1 MNMDVRYVLGIDYGT
16 ESGRVVLVDVRDG
29 REVAW
34 HVTPYP
40 HGVMD
45 VELAGTGVKLGA
57 EWALQHP
64 RDYVEVLR
72 HSVPEVLRI
81 SGALPEQI
89 IGIGVDFTSSTIL
102 PIDQEGNP
110 LCYAEEYRHEPHAYV
125 KLWKHHAAQQEADLI
140 NELAAAR
147 AESFI
152 GRYGG
157 KVSSEWMTAKALQ
170 VLRERP
176 DIYDAADRFVEAAD
190 WIVFVMTGML
200 KRNSGCAGYKSLWHR
215 REGYPRSD
223 FYQNLDSRFAAFA
236 ETKLRGDIVT
246 LSESAGVLTEEAAA
260 MMGLRPGIA
269 VAPGIIDA
277 HAAVPGAGA
286 TSPGDMVLSMGTS
299 LCHLLLSEQE
309 IQVEGIC
316 GVVEDGI
323 IPGLYAYEA
332 GQPAVGDMF
341 GWYVK
346 QAVPAYVEREA
357 EQAGVTV
364 HEWLEAGAAKLLPGE
379 SGLIALDWWNGNRSN
394 LVNSE
399 LSGMMAGLTLQ
410 TRPEEI
416 YRALL
421 EATAFGTR
429 HIIEAFEAAGLE
441 VKELYACGGLP
452 QKNKLLMQLY
462 ADITGREIKIAAS
475 TQTPALGAAMF
486 GAVAAGSLRGGYD
499 TIEEA
504 ARHMAH
510 LQEKSYTPTAVHQ
523 AMYDKLYREYR
534 RLHDY
539 FGRGGNEVMTRLKQ
553 LQKKAMT
560 SS

>member
-1 MNMDVRYVLGIDYGT
+1 MDLRYVLGIDYGT

-29 REVAW
+29 REIAW
-34 HVTPYP
+34 HATPYP

-45 VELAGTGVKLGA
+45 VELAGTGIKLGS

-64 RDYVEVLR
+64 RDYVDVLR
-72 HSVPEVLRI
+72 LSVPEVLKN
-81 SGALPEQI
+81 SGVHPEQI
-89 IGIGVDFTSSTIL
+89 VGIGVDFTSSTIL
-102 PIDQEGNP
+102 PVDQSGNP
-110 LCYAEEYRHEPHAYV
+110 LCFTERYRREPHAYV
-125 KLWKHHAAQQEADLI
+125 KLWKHHAAQHEANLI

-147 AESFI
+147 AESFL

-190 WIVFVMTGML
+190 WIVFVMTGVM
-200 KRNSGCAGYKSLWHR
+200 KRNSGCAGYKALWHR
-215 REGYPRSD
+215 KEGYPSTD
-223 FYQNLDSRFAAFA
+223 FYRSLDARFEAFA

-246 LSESAGVLTEEAAA
+246 LGESAGLLKEEAASL
-260 MMGLRPGIA
+260 MGLHPGIA

-277 HAAVPGAGA
+277 HAAVPGVGA
-286 TSPGDMVLSMGTS
+286 TAPGDMVLSMGTS

-332 GQPAVGDMF
+332 GQPAVGDML

-346 QAVPAYVEREA
+346 QGVPAYVEREA
-357 EQAGVTV
+357 EQAGESV
-364 HEWLEAGAAKLLPGE
+364 HEWLEARAAKLWPGE

-394 LVNSE
+394 LVNAE
-399 LSGMMAGLTLQ
+399 LSGMIIGLTLQ
-410 TRPEEI
+410 SRPEEI

-421 EATAFGTR
+421 ESAAFGTR
-429 HIIEAFEAAGLE
+429 HIIEAFEAAGVE

-462 ADITGREIKIAAS
+462 ADITGREIKVAAS
-475 TQTPALGAAMF
+475 VQTPALGAAMF
-486 GAVAAGSLRGGYD
+486 GAVAAGSARGGYD

-504 ARHMAH
+504 AKHMAH
-510 LQEKSYTPTAVHQ
+510 LQEKSYSPNAAHQ
-523 AMYDKLYREYR
+523 AMYDELYREYR
-534 RLHDY
+534 LLHDY
-539 FGRGGNEVMTRLKQ
+539 FGRGGNEAMTRLKQ
-553 LQKKAMT
+553 LQRAACTKC
-560 SS
+560 

>member
-1 MNMDVRYVLGIDYGT
+1 MDVRYVLGIDYGT
-16 ESGRVVLVDVRDG
+16 ESGRVVLVDVSDG
-29 REVAW
+29 QEIAW

-45 VELAGTGVKLGA
+45 VELSGTGVKLGA

-64 RDYVEVLR
+64 QDYVEVLR
-72 HSVPEVLRI
+72 KSVPKVLEI
-81 SGALPEQI
+81 SGAQPEQI

-102 PIDQEGNP
+102 PVDQDANP
-110 LCYAEEYRHEPHAYV
+110 LCYAEEFRGEPHAYV
-125 KLWKHHAAQQEADLI
+125 KLWKHHAAQHEANLI
-140 NELAAAR
+140 NELAASR
-147 AESFI
+147 AESFL

-190 WIVFVMTGML
+190 WIVFVMTGAL

-215 REGYPRSD
+215 REGYPSTE
-223 FYQNLDSRFAAFA
+223 FYRNLDPRFASFA
-236 ETKLRGDIVT
+236 EVKLKGDIVT
-246 LSESAGVLTEEAAA
+246 LGESAGLLTEEAAG

-277 HAAVPGAGA
+277 HAAVPGVGA
-286 TSPGDMVLSMGTS
+286 TTSGDMVLSMGTS
-299 LCHLLLSEQE
+299 LCHLLLSDQE

-316 GVVEDGI
+316 GIVEDGI

-346 QAVPAYVEREA
+346 QGIPAYVERQA
-357 EQAGVTV
+357 EQAGVSV
-364 HEWLEAGAAKLLPGE
+364 HEWLEARAAKLLPGE

-399 LSGMMAGLTLQ
+399 LSGMIIGLTLQ

-421 EATAFGTR
+421 ESAAFGTR
-429 HIIEAFEAAGLE
+429 HIIEAFEAVGVE
-441 VKELYACGGLP
+441 VQELYACGGLP

-475 TQTPALGAAMF
+475 AQTPALGAAMF

-499 TIEEA
+499 TIQEA
-504 ARHMAH
+504 AKHMVH
-510 LQEKSYTPTAVHQ
+510 LQEQSYSPNTAHQ
-523 AMYDKLYREYR
+523 AMYDELYREYR

-539 FGRGGNEVMTRLKQ
+539 FGRGSNYVMPRLKQ
-553 LQKKAMT
+553 LQKKAVTT
-560 SS
+560 S

>member
-1 MNMDVRYVLGIDYGT
+1 MNERYVLGIDYGT
-16 ESGRVVLVDVRDG
+16 ESGRVVLVDVSDG
-29 REVAW
+29 REIAW

-45 VELAGTGVKLGA
+45 SELAETGIKLGA

-64 RDYVEVLR
+64 EDYVEVLR
-72 HSVPEVLRI
+72 RSVPEVLKL
-81 SGALPEQI
+81 SGVQPERI

-102 PIDQEGNP
+102 PVDQNGQP
-110 LCYAEEYRHEPHAYV
+110 LCYAEEFRREPHAYV
-125 KLWKHHAAQQEADLI
+125 KLWKHHAAQHEADLI

-147 AESFI
+147 AESFL

-190 WIVFVMTGML
+190 WIVFVMTGVM

-215 REGYPRSD
+215 REGYPSAD
-223 FYQNLDSRFAAFA
+223 FYRHLDSRFAAFA
-236 ETKLRGDIVT
+236 ETKLRGDIVL
-246 LSESAGVLTEEAAA
+246 LSESAGTLTEEAAG
-260 MMGLRPGIA
+260 MMGLCPGIA

-277 HAAVPGAGA
+277 HAAVPGVGA

-299 LCHLLLSEQE
+299 LCHLLLSDRE

-316 GVVEDGI
+316 GIVEDGI

-346 QAVPAYVEREA
+346 QGVPAYAERQA
-357 EQAGVTV
+357 VQAGMSV
-364 HEWLEAGAAKLLPGE
+364 HAWLEARASELLPGE

-399 LSGMMAGLTLQ
+399 LSGMIVGLTLQ

-421 EATAFGTR
+421 EAAAFGTR
-429 HIIEAFEAAGLE
+429 HIIEVFEAAGVE

-462 ADITGREIKIAAS
+462 ADITGREIKVSAS
-475 TQTPALGAAMF
+475 AQTPALGAAMF
-486 GAVAAGSLRGGYD
+486 GAVAAGSARGGYD
-499 TIEEA
+499 SIEEA
-504 ARHMAH
+504 AKRMAH
-510 LQEKSYTPTAVHQ
+510 LQEESYSPNSAHQ
-523 AMYDKLYREYR
+523 AMYDALYKEYR
-534 RLHDY
+534 LLHDY
-539 FGRGGNEVMTRLKQ
+539 FGRGGNEVMPRLKQ
-553 LQKKAMT
+553 LQKKAVK
-560 SS
+560 SF

>member
-1 MNMDVRYVLGIDYGT
+1 MDVRYVLGIDYGT
-16 ESGRVVLVDVRDG
+16 ESGRVVLVDVSDG
-29 REVAW
+29 QEIAW

-45 VELAGTGVKLGA
+45 VELSGTGVKLGA

-64 RDYVEVLR
+64 QDYVEVLR
-72 HSVPEVLRI
+72 KSVPEVLEI
-81 SGALPEQI
+81 SGAQPEQI

-102 PIDQEGNP
+102 PVDQDGNP
-110 LCYAEEYRHEPHAYV
+110 LCYAEEFRCEPHAYV
-125 KLWKHHAAQQEADLI
+125 KLWKHHAAQHEANLI
-140 NELAAAR
+140 NELAASR
-147 AESFI
+147 AESFL

-190 WIVFVMTGML
+190 WIVFVMTGAL

-215 REGYPRSD
+215 REGYPSTE
-223 FYQNLDSRFAAFA
+223 FYRNLDPRFASFA
-236 ETKLRGDIVT
+236 EVKLKGDIVI
-246 LSESAGVLTEEAAA
+246 LGESAGLLTEEAAG

-277 HAAVPGAGA
+277 HAAVPGVGA
-286 TSPGDMVLSMGTS
+286 TTSGDMVLSMGTS
-299 LCHLLLSEQE
+299 LCHLLLSDQE

-316 GVVEDGI
+316 GIVEDGI

-346 QAVPAYVEREA
+346 QGIPAYVERQA
-357 EQAGVTV
+357 EQAGVSV
-364 HEWLEAGAAKLLPGE
+364 HEWLEARAAKLLPGE

-399 LSGMMAGLTLQ
+399 LSGMIIGLSLQ

-421 EATAFGTR
+421 ESAAFGTR
-429 HIIEAFEAAGLE
+429 HIIEAFEAVGVE

-475 TQTPALGAAMF
+475 AQTPALGAAMF

-499 TIEEA
+499 TIQEA
-504 ARHMAH
+504 AKHMVH
-510 LQEKSYTPTAVHQ
+510 LQEQSYSPNTAHQ
-523 AMYDKLYREYR
+523 AMYDELYREYR

-539 FGRGGNEVMTRLKQ
+539 FGRGSNYVMPRLKQ
-553 LQKKAMT
+553 LQKKAITT
-560 SS
+560 S

>member
-1 MNMDVRYVLGIDYGT
+1 MDARYVLGIDYGT
-16 ESGRVVLVDVRDG
+16 ESGRVVLVDVSDG

-45 VELAGTGVKLGA
+45 VELAETGVKLGA

-64 RDYVEVLR
+64 ADYVEVLR
-72 HSVPEVLRI
+72 QSVPEVLKI
-81 SGALPEQI
+81 SGVQPERI

-102 PIDQEGNP
+102 PVDQDGNP
-110 LCYAEEYRHEPHAYV
+110 LCYAEQFRHEPHAYV
-125 KLWKHHAAQQEADLI
+125 KLWKHHAAQHEADLI

-147 AESFI
+147 AESFL

-190 WIVFVMTGML
+190 WIVFVMTGVL

-215 REGYPRSD
+215 REGYPSAD
-223 FYQNLDSRFAAFA
+223 FYRNLDSRFAAFA
-236 ETKLRGDIVT
+236 ETKLRGDIVL
-246 LSESAGVLTEEAAA
+246 LSESAGVLTEEAAG

-286 TSPGDMVLSMGTS
+286 TAPGDMVLSMGTS
-299 LCHLLLSEQE
+299 LCHLLLSERE

-316 GVVEDGI
+316 GIVEDGI

-346 QAVPAYVEREA
+346 QGVPAYVERQA
-357 EQAGVTV
+357 EQAGVSL
-364 HEWLEAGAAKLLPGE
+364 HEWLEARAAELLPGE

-399 LSGMMAGLTLQ
+399 LSGMIVGLTLQ

-421 EATAFGTR
+421 EAAAFGTR
-429 HIIEAFEAAGLE
+429 HIIEVFEAAGVE

-475 TQTPALGAAMF
+475 AQTPALGAAMF
-486 GAVAAGSLRGGYD
+486 GAVAAGSSLGGYD

-504 ARHMAH
+504 AKRMTH
-510 LQEKSYTPTAVHQ
+510 LQEESYSPNSGHQ
-523 AMYDKLYREYR
+523 AIYDELYKEYR
-534 RLHDY
+534 LLHDY
-539 FGRGGNEVMTRLKQ
+539 FGRGSNEVMPRLKQ
-553 LQKKAMT
+553 LQKKAVK
-560 SS
+560 SF